1 MDEPVAALLAVL
13 QDYFDGLYDA
23 DIDKLTGIYHE
34 RVRLFCPTDPELV
47 ELDLPTYLEVV
58 KNRPSPASRHD
69 ERFDRIVELSV
80 PTATTAH
87 ARVECAYL
95 PKRFTDD
102 LTLVKTPGGWKIIA
116 KVWHYEIPE
125 WSASSRQQQSG

>member
-13 QDYFDGLYDA
+13 QDYFDGLYDG
-23 DIDKLTGIYHE
+23 DVDKLTSLYHE

-58 KNRPSPASRHD
+58 KNRPSPASRQD
-69 ERFDRIVELSV
+69 ERFDRILEVSV
-80 PTATTAH
+80 PTPTTAH

-102 LTLVKTPGGWKIIA
+102 LTFVRTAGGWKLIA
-116 KVWHYEIPE
+116 KVWHYDIE
-125 WSASSRQQQSG
+125 R